1 MILFLGVREVRGVRE
16 VIVAFRHL
24 DNTKAYNRQK
34 HMSLT
39 SKLEER

>member
-1 MILFLGVREVRGVRE
+1 MILFLGVRGVRE
-16 VIVAFRHL
+16 VKGVIVACSHL
-24 DNTKAYNRQK
+24 DNTKAYGRQM